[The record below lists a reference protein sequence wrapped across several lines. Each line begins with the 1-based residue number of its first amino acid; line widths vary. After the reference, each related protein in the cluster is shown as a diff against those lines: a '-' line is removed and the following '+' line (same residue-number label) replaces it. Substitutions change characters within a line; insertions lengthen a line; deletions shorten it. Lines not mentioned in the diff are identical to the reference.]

1 MVVTMIFVIQKQ
13 WLNILEFI
21 QGNRITG
28 GIYMENIISMIMEA
42 LQSDFILRA
51 ILVGSLIAI
60 CCSFLGIFLVLKKY
74 SMIGDGLAHVSFA
87 TIAIALLLNKS
98 PLVVSIPLVIFSS
111 FLILK
116 LNEKADLHGD
126 AAIALISSFAVAVG
140 VLITSVAKGFNI
152 DLFSYLF
159 GSILVISKLDVILS
173 IILSV
178 VVIFIT
184 LFFYNSLFAI
194 TYDEEFATVIGLNS
208 KYMNYLISILTS
220 ITVVLGI
227 RVVGTMLIS
236 SMIIFPT
243 VTALQVSKGF
253 KDTILI
259 SSIISVSSVIL
270 GIFISYILNFPT
282 GATIVIINAICFMV
296 FFFINKLKSN

>member
-1 MVVTMIFVIQKQ
+1 MKDI
-13 WLNILEFI
+13 LNLILEAV
-21 QGNRITG
+21 Q
-28 GIYMENIISMIMEA
+28 Y
-42 LQSDFILRA
+42 DFILRA

-60 CCSFLGIFLVLKKY
+60 SSSFLGIFLVLKKQ

-98 PLVVSIPLVIFSS
+98 PLLVSIPLVILSS

-126 AAIALISSFAVAVG
+126 AAIGLISSFAVALG
-140 VLITSVAKGFNI
+140 VLISSVAKGFNV

-159 GSILVISKLDVILS
+159 GSILVINKLDVVLS
-173 IILSV
+173 IILSIL
-178 VVIFIT
+178 VIFLI
-184 LFFYNSLFAI
+184 LMYYNSLFAI
-194 TYDEEFATVIGLNS
+194 TYDEEFAKVIGLKPNN
-208 KYMNYLISILTS
+208 MNYLIAVLTS

-259 SSIISVSSVIL
+259 SSIISVSSVVL
-270 GIFISYILNFPT
+270 GTFISYILNIPT
-282 GATIVIINAICFMV
+282 GATIVIINSI
-296 FFFINKLKSN
+296 FFVIFFLINRIKLA

>member
-1 MVVTMIFVIQKQ
+1 MKDI
-13 WLNILEFI
+13 LNLILEAV
-21 QGNRITG
+21 Q
-28 GIYMENIISMIMEA
+28 Y
-42 LQSDFILRA
+42 DFILRA

-60 CCSFLGIFLVLKKY
+60 SSSFLGIFLVLKKQ

-98 PLVVSIPLVIFSS
+98 PLLVSIPLVILSS

-126 AAIALISSFAVAVG
+126 AAIGLISSFAVALG
-140 VLITSVAKGFNI
+140 VLISSVAKGFNV

-159 GSILVISKLDVILS
+159 GSILVINKLDVVLS
-173 IILSV
+173 IILSIL
-178 VVIFIT
+178 VIFLI
-184 LFFYNSLFAI
+184 LMYYNSLFAI
-194 TYDEEFATVIGLNS
+194 TYDEEFAKVIGLKPNN
-208 KYMNYLISILTS
+208 MNYLIAVLTS

-259 SSIISVSSVIL
+259 SSMVSVLSVIL
-270 GIFISYILNFPT
+270 GTFISYILNFPT
-282 GATIVIINAICFMV
+282 GATIVIINGL
-296 FFFINKLKSN
+296 FFILFFIIKRIKL